1 MLDIIVP
8 VRVAE
13 YRHFCFTPLRG
24 SILTV
29 ILGLEIGGIGPFN
42 KQNEINKTIAEP
54 ARGYPA
60 DQRKEGSRWYTS
72 GKAVSTM
79 SQLPTELTVVA
90 RVVDRNLEGEKRCNF
105 VVVEEWKRGGR
116 GGETELVIVK
126 VKRRQVPA
134 RDMLLY
140 IVASLGIVK

>member
-29 ILGLEIGGIGPFN
+29 ILGLEIGGTGPFN

-60 DQRKEGSRWYTS
+60 DQRLSCS
-72 GKAVSTM
+72 G
-79 SQLPTELTVVA
+79 
-90 RVVDRNLEGEKRCNF
+90 
-105 VVVEEWKRGGR
+105 
-116 GGETELVIVK
+116 
-126 VKRRQVPA
+126 
-134 RDMLLY
+134 
-140 IVASLGIVK
+140 